1 MAFSRYT
8 RDDII
13 KAGTSFGTATAAE
26 AIKDAVN
33 DGTLEIET
41 RLIEEAERLD
51 TIAGQVY
58 NDGTLWWIIAA
69 ASEIG
74 WGLQVPPGTVLRIPI
89 SADSV
94 KEIVG

>member
-1 MAFSRYT
+1 MSFSRYT

>member
-13 KAGTSFGTATAAE
+13 KAE

-33 DGTLEIET
+33 DGTLEVET

-51 TIAGQVY
+51 TIAGQIY

-89 SADSV
+89 SIDSV

>member
-13 KAGTSFGTATAAE
+13 KAGTSFGTATGAE

-33 DGTLEIET
+33 DGTLEVET
-41 RLIEEAERLD
+41 RLIKEAERLD
-51 TIAGQVY
+51 TIAGQIY

-89 SADSV
+89 SIDSV